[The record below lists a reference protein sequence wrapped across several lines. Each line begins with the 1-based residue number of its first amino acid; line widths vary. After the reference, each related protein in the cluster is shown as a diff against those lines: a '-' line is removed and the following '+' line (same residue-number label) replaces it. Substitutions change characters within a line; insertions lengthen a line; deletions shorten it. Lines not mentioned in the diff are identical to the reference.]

1 MHCYSH
7 YNIRKEECQNCELR
21 DYCKESTED
30 LPSLLSNRARKIP
43 IEEIPKPL
51 PIPKNYQH
59 KEKKYSR
66 RDMLELITF
75 IVAMDEKTLEIL
87 AEKIQ
92 SPEISLADIGRKK
105 NLTRQAIHKYIKN
118 RCKEI
123 PELAAVFNRQ
133 NEKTTTFMEAVCQI
147 RQKSSERNS
156 KKPEL
161 NSSSFRS
168 LTSLHLSLDLSR
180 LSIGKDLNF

>member
-1 MHCYSH
+1 M
-7 YNIRKEECQNCELR
+7 
-21 DYCKESTED
+21 
-30 LPSLLSNRARKIP
+30 PG
-43 IEEIPKPL
+43 
-51 PIPKNYQH
+51 
-59 KEKKYSR
+59 
-66 RDMLELITF
+66 
-75 IVAMDEKTLEIL
+75 EKTYIVIDLKSFYASVECMERGLDPMTTNLVVADPDRSKGTICL
-87 AEKIQ
+87 AI
-92 SPEISLADIGRKK
+92 SPAMKK
-105 NLTRQAIHKYIKN
+105 LGVKN

>member
-7 YNIRKEECQNCELR
+7 YNICKEECKNCELR
-21 DYCKESTED
+21 DYCKESTEEN
-30 LPSLLSNRARKIP
+30 PSLLSSRARKIP

-51 PIPKNYQH
+51 PIPAKH
-59 KEKKYSR
+59 TEKEKIYSR

-87 AEKIQ
+87 AEKIKV
-92 SPEISLADIGRKK
+92 PEISLADIGRKK

-147 RQKSSERNS
+147 RQKSSERSS
-156 KKPEL
+156 KKQEL
-161 NSSSFRS
+161 SFSSCRN
-168 LTSLHLSLDLSR
+168 LTSLHQNLDLSR

>member
-7 YNIRKEECQNCELR
+7 YNTRKEECQNCELR

-75 IVAMDEKTLEIL
+75 IVAMDEKNVRNIL
-87 AEKIQ
+87 RIFGNDKENKV
-92 SPEISLADIGRKK
+92 KK
-105 NLTRQAIHKYIKN
+105 LMNYTNLINLY
-118 RCKEI
+118 
-123 PELAAVFNRQ
+123 P
-133 NEKTTTFMEAVCQI
+133 
-147 RQKSSERNS
+147 
-156 KKPEL
+156 
-161 NSSSFRS
+161 
-168 LTSLHLSLDLSR
+168 
-180 LSIGKDLNF
+180 

>member
-1 MHCYSH
+1 
-7 YNIRKEECQNCELR
+7 
-21 DYCKESTED
+21 
-30 LPSLLSNRARKIP
+30 
-43 IEEIPKPL
+43 
-51 PIPKNYQH
+51 
-59 KEKKYSR
+59 
-66 RDMLELITF
+66 
-75 IVAMDEKTLEIL
+75 MDEKTLEIL

-180 LSIGKDLNF
+180 LSIGKDLNFWKTNLQSFIQLTLRWLKFENMRVFPFAEYPLFLFISACKYYFSAVY